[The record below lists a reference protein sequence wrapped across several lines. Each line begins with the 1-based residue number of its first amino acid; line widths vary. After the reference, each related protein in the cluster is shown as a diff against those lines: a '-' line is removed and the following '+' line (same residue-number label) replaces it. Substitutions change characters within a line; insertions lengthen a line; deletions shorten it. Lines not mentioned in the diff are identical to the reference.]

1 MIKGGAGVGG
11 INVLLLLHWSEG
23 DLSIFAFHDVTLNQP
38 LPYWQ
43 HEIFRAIIAY
53 CATVSFFS

>member
-11 INVLLLLHWSEG
+11 INVLLLLLYWSKG

-43 HEIFRAIIAY
+43 HEIF
-53 CATVSFFS
+53 

>member
-1 MIKGGAGVGG
+1 MIKEGAGVGG
-11 INVLLLLHWSEG
+11 INVLLLLLYWSKG

-43 HEIFRAIIAY
+43 HEIF
-53 CATVSFFS
+53 